1 MWDERPRRTRKQDT
15 CRAQQRDRHTKA
27 LRHNGA
33 YGEGAHTRDFGDK
46 VTSAVKQRSTARTRV
61 YILCIRGYC
70 GIAYGLLVAGRI
82 QIRAGVGTTGGALAA
97 LSSRPWLMAR
107 VIEYSRIAMAA
118 ARAAA
123 AAHACMVW
131 LMCVVRA
138 DRSTFAEATA
148 AVYFTRVLVGTNT
161 SAQRTAAA
169 WVCIYVQHARHRSA
183 MGHLA
188 SLC

>member
-1 MWDERPRRTRKQDT
+1 MI
-15 CRAQQRDRHTKA
+15 CLRD
-27 LRHNGA
+27 LLSIW
-33 YGEGAHTRDFGDK
+33 
-46 VTSAVKQRSTARTRV
+46 SAAWWRSHSQLELSSLDLQVAPTRV

-131 LMCVVRA
+131 LMCVVVTYEV
-138 DRSTFAEATA
+138 DS
-148 AVYFTRVLVGTNT
+148 
-161 SAQRTAAA
+161 
-169 WVCIYVQHARHRSA
+169 
-183 MGHLA
+183 
-188 SLC
+188 

>member
-1 MWDERPRRTRKQDT
+1 MKHENEVMNNELPVF
-15 CRAQQRDRHTKA
+15 
-27 LRHNGA
+27 
-33 YGEGAHTRDFGDK
+33 Y
-46 VTSAVKQRSTARTRV
+46 
-61 YILCIRGYC
+61 YCIRGYC

-131 LMCVVRA
+131 LMCVVVTYEV
-138 DRSTFAEATA
+138 DS
-148 AVYFTRVLVGTNT
+148 
-161 SAQRTAAA
+161 
-169 WVCIYVQHARHRSA
+169 
-183 MGHLA
+183 
-188 SLC
+188 

>member
-1 MWDERPRRTRKQDT
+1 MI
-15 CRAQQRDRHTKA
+15 
-27 LRHNGA
+27 LSSSLYNG
-33 YGEGAHTRDFGDK
+33 ED
-46 VTSAVKQRSTARTRV
+46 
-61 YILCIRGYC
+61 C

-131 LMCVVRA
+131 LVCVVVTYEV
-138 DRSTFAEATA
+138 DS
-148 AVYFTRVLVGTNT
+148 
-161 SAQRTAAA
+161 
-169 WVCIYVQHARHRSA
+169 
-183 MGHLA
+183 
-188 SLC
+188 